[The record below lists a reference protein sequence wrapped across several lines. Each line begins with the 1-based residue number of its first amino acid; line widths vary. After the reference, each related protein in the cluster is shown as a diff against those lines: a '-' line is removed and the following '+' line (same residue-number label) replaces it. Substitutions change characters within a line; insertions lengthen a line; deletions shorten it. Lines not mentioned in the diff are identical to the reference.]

1 MSRRLVTLLAL
12 GAGLMAAQPARA
24 ESAALIIHGPEA
36 IAREIAA
43 ADTAFSARSTAVGT
57 AKAFRDFM
65 DGKDGLEFAGG
76 EPKRGA
82 KEIYDAHGGD
92 APPKSVLSW
101 SPTEIFAATGGDMGV
116 SWGHWL
122 LKPND
127 PARKPMTGHYVTVW
141 RKNPAGEWKGVVD
154 IGDADEA
161 S

>member
-1 MSRRLVTLLAL
+1 MVRTIVTLLIV
-12 GAGLMAAQPARA
+12 GAGLIAPQSAKADPAP
-24 ESAALIIHGPEA
+24 LIVHGPDA
-36 IAREIAA
+36 VARDIAA
-43 ADTAFSARSTAVGT
+43 ADRAFSARSAAMGT

-76 EPKRGA
+76 EPKHGS

-92 APPKSVLSW
+92 APPKSVLTW
-101 SPTEIFAATGGDMGV
+101 EPAEVFAASGGDMGV

-127 PARKPMTGHYVTVW
+127 SAKKPHTGHYVTVW

-154 IGDADEA
+154 IGDEDDA